1 MPGFSPT
8 IQRATLLIAMFLVCW
23 LAVAWFKA
31 GISAEGDVPNFQL
44 ADLPLILDGWSGE
57 EAEIQDETVQ
67 VLNAHDFINRS
78 YFDDTGRRVSLHVA
92 IWVNDGHI
100 APAPHHPT
108 VCYPAAGWSIIN
120 RSDAEFPVEE
130 AEYPMELVK
139 FQKDGSGVVTGHWY
153 ELGKAA
159 FTTSEGFFRQ
169 RLSLMGSSR
178 WPYSVKFLLQTD
190 ATTIEQAQPV
200 LKDFAVLVRQ
210 AFHEL
215 VARNSKAN
223 AVGDE
228 TPKRVELGDSKTEDA
243 AGKVAG
249 SEQ

>member
-8 IQRATLLIAMFLVCW
+8 IQRATLLIALFLVCW

-31 GISAEGDVPNFQL
+31 GISAEGDVPAFQL
-44 ADLPLILDGWSGE
+44 ADLPMILDGWSGE
-57 EAEIQDETVQ
+57 EAEIRDETVQ

-120 RSDAEFPVEE
+120 RSDAEFLLEGDE
-130 AEYPMELVK
+130 LPMELVK

-169 RLSLMGSSR
+169 RLSLMGSSH

-190 ATTIEQAQPV
+190 AATIEQAEPI
-200 LKDFAVLVRQ
+200 LKDFALLVRQ
-210 AFHEL
+210 AFQKL
-215 VARNSKAN
+215 VESNSKLKAD
-223 AVGDE
+223 GEE
-228 TPKRVELGDSKTEDA
+228 TSERVELGDSEAKDI
-243 AGKVAG
+243 G
-249 SEQ
+249 SRQ